1 MVEHQTCAES
11 LERTIH
17 RIHRIQGQ
25 LSALERDIQVK
36 NDCEYLVTQAIAIEK
51 AVGSLIL
58 HLMEGHLDHHVTPM
72 FEQEPKQAVRDV
84 KRLFEL
90 VTR

>member
-1 MVEHQTCAES
+1 MVEHENCANR
-11 LERTIH
+11 LKQTIH

-25 LSALERDIQVK
+25 LTALERDIQIEH
-36 NDCEYLVTQAIAIEK
+36 DCEYLLTQAIAIEK

-58 HLMEGHLDHHVTPM
+58 HLMEGQLDDQITPM
-72 FEQEPKQAVRDV
+72 LRQEPERAVRDV